1 MKCLMIRGYTKIRNA
16 CFLTSFD
23 IEMLGLA
30 VVPFHFSFVH
40 FVFIVTVEKI
50 LFMVIIVLF
59 QKLSAVSIHS
69 IRFI

>member
-1 MKCLMIRGYTKIRNA
+1 MIRGYTKIRNA

-40 FVFIVTVEKI
+40 FVFIVTVVKI

>member
-1 MKCLMIRGYTKIRNA
+1 MIRGYTKIRNA

-59 QKLSAVSIHS
+59 QKLSAVSIYS